1 MFYHSAH
8 IQHGFRDS
16 PTTTTF
22 KCKNQLPEVVLL
34 KATTT
39 STNDDIR
46 EIAQKALQRAW
57 FAVLNKLKGEVN
69 INGNGFHLKETFI

>member
-1 MFYHSAH
+1 MDLETRQLQQLLSA
-8 IQHGFRDS
+8 
-16 PTTTTF
+16 
-22 KCKNQLPEVVLL
+22 KNQLPEVVLL

-46 EIAQKALQRAW
+46 EIAQKALQQAW